1 MGDVMIRSRIILA
14 YSLSATLLL
23 STSGIANATCALGGT
38 WHFFS
43 MQGSTPDI
51 KTATTGVRNSA
62 DTGTVNVKGFPL
74 AGQAFQNNTA
84 NIIKCRLAVSAGG
97 VITNTSPCSSYGVTG
112 GGVHTTTVGGT
123 LTLSPTCDLTG
134 TINVAG
140 DPTPVSIVGGHI
152 NGVSGAGIATQGT
165 KQVHHFTLVKN

>member
-1 MGDVMIRSRIILA
+1 MIRARTILA

-23 STSGIANATCALGGT
+23 STSGIANATCAIGGT

-43 MQGSTPDI
+43 MQGATPDI
-51 KTATTGVRNSA
+51 KSVTTVVGNTTNNGPVS
-62 DTGTVNVKGFPL
+62 VKGFPL

-84 NIIKCRLAVSAGG
+84 NVIKCRLTVSAGG

-112 GGVHTTTVGGT
+112 GGPHTTTVGGT

-134 TINVAG
+134 TINVAA
-140 DPTPVSIVGGHI
+140 DPTPVIIQGGHI
-152 NGVSGAGIATQGT
+152 NGNSGAGIATQGT
-165 KQVHHFTLVKN
+165 KQVHSFTLIKN